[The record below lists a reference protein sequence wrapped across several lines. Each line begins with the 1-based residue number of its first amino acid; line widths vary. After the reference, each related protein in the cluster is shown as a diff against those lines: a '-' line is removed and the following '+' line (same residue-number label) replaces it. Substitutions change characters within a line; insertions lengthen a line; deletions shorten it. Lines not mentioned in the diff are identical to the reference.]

1 MVLLL
6 KIFFSDKQHQSMNQ
20 IIIIKIIII
29 IITIIIIIIIIIT
42 SQIRFN
48 KNQEGILRD
57 KNNYNKT
64 DYTYLSITRKI
75 LYIQETSM
83 S

>member
-29 IITIIIIIIIIIT
+29 IITIIIIIIT

-57 KNNYNKT
+57 KNNYNKI

-75 LYIQETSM
+75 LYIQETLM

>member
-29 IITIIIIIIIIIT
+29 IITIIIIIIIT

-57 KNNYNKT
+57 KNNYNKI

-83 S
+83 T

>member
-20 IIIIKIIII
+20 IIIIIKIIII
-29 IITIIIIIIIIIT
+29 IITIIIIIIT

-57 KNNYNKT
+57 KNNYNKI

>member
-29 IITIIIIIIIIIT
+29 IITIIIIIIIT

>member
-29 IITIIIIIIIIIT
+29 IIITIIIIIIII

-57 KNNYNKT
+57 KNNYNKI

>member
-1 MVLLL
+1 MLL

-29 IITIIIIIIIIIT
+29 IITIIIIIIT

>member
-29 IITIIIIIIIIIT
+29 IITIIIIIIT

>member
-1 MVLLL
+1 MLL

-29 IITIIIIIIIIIT
+29 IIITIIIIIIT
-42 SQIRFN
+42 NQIRFN

-57 KNNYNKT
+57 KNNYNKI

-75 LYIQETSM
+75 LYIQETLM

>member
-29 IITIIIIIIIIIT
+29 IITIIIIIIT

-57 KNNYNKT
+57 KNNYNKI

>member
-29 IITIIIIIIIIIT
+29 IIITIIIIIIT
-42 SQIRFN
+42 NQIRFN

-57 KNNYNKT
+57 KNNYNKI

>member
-29 IITIIIIIIIIIT
+29 IITIIIIIIIT

-57 KNNYNKT
+57 KNNYNKI

>member
-29 IITIIIIIIIIIT
+29 IIITIIIIII

-57 KNNYNKT
+57 KNNYNKI

>member
-29 IITIIIIIIIIIT
+29 IITIIIIIIIT
-42 SQIRFN
+42 NQIRFN

-57 KNNYNKT
+57 KNNYNKI

>member
-29 IITIIIIIIIIIT
+29 IITIIIIIIIT

-57 KNNYNKT
+57 KNNYNKI

-75 LYIQETSM
+75 LYIQETSVT
-83 S
+83 

>member
-1 MVLLL
+1 MLL

-29 IITIIIIIIIIIT
+29 IIITIIIIIIT
-42 SQIRFN
+42 NQIRFN

-57 KNNYNKT
+57 KNNYNKI